1 MEGRPPPLETRMF
14 HAAERVFFLLLFLC
28 PNKEKVD
35 PKHKK
40 FERLNQH
47 DTTCSRYGKQFVRL
61 RYDANIFQ
69 RA

>member
-40 FERLNQH
+40 
-47 DTTCSRYGKQFVRL
+47 V
-61 RYDANIFQ
+61 
-69 RA
+69 